1 MSLNNEEFDNV
12 RKDQDI
18 DEPLDGRDS
27 QPAEGS
33 SDAPAQL
40 DADDP
45 LRGAEGLLDES
56 DADPLQLNPETM
68 RVPPLDEERAIDD
81 DAQLDGLEGA
91 EDPGLDEE
99 RNANLPDQR
108 ETPEQQ

>member
-1 MSLNNEEFDNV
+1 MSLNNEEFENV

-45 LRGAEGLLDES
+45 LRGAERILAES
-56 DADPLQLNPETM
+56 DEDPLLLNPETTQ
-68 RVPPLDEERAIDD
+68 VEPLDEERAVDD
-81 DAQLDGLEGA
+81 TQLDEPEEF
-91 EDPGLDEE
+91 EDLGLDAE
-99 RNANLPDQR
+99 RSANLPDQR
-108 ETPEQQ
+108 EIPEEQ

>member
-1 MSLNNEEFDNV
+1 MSLNNEEFENV

-45 LRGAEGLLDES
+45 LRGAEGILDQS
-56 DADPLQLNPETM
+56 DEDPLLLNPETTL
-68 RVPPLDEERAIDD
+68 VEPLDEERAVDD
-81 DAQLDGLEGA
+81 TQLDEPEEF
-91 EDPGLDEE
+91 EDLGLDAE
-99 RNANLPDQR
+99 RSANLPDQR
-108 ETPEQQ
+108 EIPEEQ